1 MSRQLLIRLR
11 MLLYQQCS
19 SLCTLCY
26 LRAKHAF
33 CRQRDVEEIYI
44 RRTNA
49 HVTRTEH
56 SSCDN
61 QSNRALLCLGVNSGR
76 LTGILAFRPPLFS
89 IILLLFEL
97 ILCPYT
103 GHWFRSLRHCRV
115 YTCQSP
121 EISSVALVCFTWL
134 S

>member
-1 MSRQLLIRLR
+1 MSRQLLIRHR

-19 SLCTLCY
+19 GLCTLCY

-33 CRQRDVEEIYI
+33 CRQRDVEEIFI

-56 SSCDN
+56 SSCDH

-76 LTGILAFRPPLFS
+76 LTGLLAFRPPLFS

-97 ILCPYT
+97 ILVPTPAT
-103 GHWFRSLRHCRV
+103 GFEVYVIVGFTRASRLRYLLSR
-115 YTCQSP
+115 
-121 EISSVALVCFTWL
+121 SSVLRCRG
-134 S
+134 